1 MHTNK
6 CISALL
12 MVLIFCAQAAI
23 CWAESHRLQDI
34 SVTAQKYEQDPQSV
48 PISLDY
54 FSEVQLEDSR
64 INNVFD
70 LLMFSPNT
78 HMMER
83 SCEHIVVIRGIS
95 PFRGC
100 TYSPAAFYVDEVS
113 YPLHYMQN
121 IDLYDLERAEILKG
135 PQGTLYGRNAE
146 SGVINLITRQPENQI
161 NGKISAQYGN
171 YNSLRTVASVGGPII
186 DNTLMLGLSGLYYSS
201 NGYVENIA
209 NGDDKAADKKHAAGR
224 VNLRWT
230 PSESWD
236 ISLLADFINADDH
249 GAEARLLGGA
259 NATDPHEIR
268 RDTDAYLRQDWNSQ
282 TLRAKYTTGAIKVVS
297 ITNTLYQTLEKVND
311 ADLWDDPKNKRI
323 NPNDMTE
330 RQYSQELR
338 VSSTYDSPLQWLVGV
353 YGFIEDSNFD
363 YRYEIIS
370 ANMVY
375 MHPVTDVDTNGYAAF
390 GQATYTMFDKLH
402 FTAGVRFDHQ
412 SMEGSLRDDV
422 QKVSYSKDLDFD
434 EVLPKVALSYDL
446 RRDIMLYAS
455 AAKGYLVGGYNWGL
469 TGTVDTFCFD
479 PEYTWN
485 YEVGLKS
492 SWFDH
497 KLMVNLSV
505 FYISIDDK
513 QVSEL
518 HPTIAATTITNA
530 AEATSKG
537 FELQL
542 QAKPLPWLDIFGG
555 FGYTE
560 AKFDKFNAT
569 VWNDA
574 GTALTTKDYEGNYLQ
589 YAPKYTYN
597 IGAQYTAEWGLFAR
611 ADLLG
616 TGPFYGDAANKAEQS
631 SYMTANLQLG
641 YKSDRLDFILWM
653 KNAFDEEYLTFL
665 SPFQQTTVGIDGP
678 PQTFGATLTYRF

>member
-1 MHTNK
+1 MRTK
-6 CISALL
+6 ICLPAFFMAL
-12 MVLIFCAQAAI
+12 IICAQTSMVQADTH
-23 CWAESHRLQDI
+23 SLQDI
-34 SVTAQKYEQDPQSV
+34 TVTAQKNEENPQKV

-54 FSEVQLEDSR
+54 FSDIQLEDAR

-70 LLMFSPNT
+70 LTTFSPNT

-121 IDLYDLERAEILKG
+121 IDLFDLQRAEILKG

-146 SGVINLITRQPENQI
+146 SGVINLITKQPGNKL
-161 NGKISAQYGN
+161 NGKISAEYGN
-171 YNSLRTVASVGGPII
+171 YDSFRSVAGVGGPIV
-186 DNTLMLGLSGLYYSS
+186 DDKLFLGLSGLFYSS
-201 NGYVENIA
+201 DGYMENLA
-209 NGDDKAADKKHAAGR
+209 NGDDKVADKQHAAGR
-224 VNLRWT
+224 AILRWT
-230 PSESWD
+230 PSEHWD
-236 ISLLADFINADDH
+236 ISLIADLINADDH
-249 GAEARLLGGA
+249 GAEARLLSGPR
-259 NATDPHEIR
+259 ATDPHKVR

-282 TLRAKYTTGAIKVVS
+282 TLRASYINDTVKVVS
-297 ITNTLYQTLEKVND
+297 ISSTLYQTLDKVND
-311 ADLWDDPKNKRI
+311 SDIWDDPKNKTI
-323 NPNDMTE
+323 NPNEMEE
-330 RQYSQELR
+330 RQYSQKLR
-338 VSSTYDSPLQWLVGV
+338 VSSTYDSPLQWLLGV
-353 YGFIEDSNFD
+353 YGFTEDSKFD
-363 YRYEIIS
+363 YRYEILS
-370 ANMVY
+370 AGRTY
-375 MHPVTDVDTNGYAAF
+375 MHPVTDVDTSGYAVF

-402 FTAGVRFDHQ
+402 LTAGVRFDHQ
-412 SMEGSLRDDV
+412 SMEGSLRDEV
-422 QKVSYSKDLDFD
+422 QKVAYKKDLDFD
-434 EVLPKVALSYDL
+434 EVLPKVSLSYDL
-446 RRDIMLYAS
+446 SREVMAYAS

-469 TGTVDTFCFD
+469 TGTPETFCFD

-492 SWFDH
+492 TWLDN
-497 KLMVNLSV
+497 KLVVNLSV

-530 AEATSKG
+530 AEATSQG

-542 QAKPLPWLDIFGG
+542 QAKPLPGLDIFGG

-574 GTALTTKDYEGNYLQ
+574 GDALTTKNYEGNYLQ

-597 IGAQYTAEWGLFAR
+597 IGAQYRGKCGIFAR

-616 TGPFYGDAANKAEQS
+616 TGAFYGDAANKAEQS
-631 SYMTANLQLG
+631 SYMTVNLQLG
-641 YKSDRLDFILWM
+641 YEAKSLDFRLWM